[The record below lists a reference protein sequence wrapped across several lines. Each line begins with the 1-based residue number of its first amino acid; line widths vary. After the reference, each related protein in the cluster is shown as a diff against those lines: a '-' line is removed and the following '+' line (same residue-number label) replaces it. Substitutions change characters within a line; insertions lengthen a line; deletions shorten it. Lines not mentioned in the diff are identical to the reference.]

1 MKTSLIRKG
10 ILASAVAATLGLGFA
25 PQAMAVPGVF
35 EVSPNNLGLSGYS
48 PFNADQMLGNSSVLL
63 TATDATHETGS
74 GWINFTSFTLNN
86 TPILAGAS
94 GINLGGANSYA
105 LYITFDQAATLT
117 TGTINTPGSSGFL
130 TTLNYTLWADV
141 GSDSVFTAADASS
154 ATAATVAQNTA
165 DKKLATGSLISGVN
179 GINAL
184 GGAFLNSVTTISLT
198 ADGSNYF
205 TKPIP
210 FFELAFEQFNNTS
223 NGLEISGNLISIY
236 QETGSVDFNRI
247 PEPAS
252 LALMGLGLLG
262 LSATRRRNK

>member
-1 MKTSLIRKG
+1 M
-10 ILASAVAATLGLGFA
+10 
-25 PQAMAVPGVF
+25 
-35 EVSPNNLGLSGYS
+35 
-48 PFNADQMLGNSSVLL
+48 
-63 TATDATHETGS
+63 
-74 GWINFTSFTLNN
+74 
-86 TPILAGAS
+86 
-94 GINLGGANSYA
+94 
-105 LYITFDQAATLT
+105 
-117 TGTINTPGSSGFL
+117 
-130 TTLNYTLWADV
+130 NYTLWADV
-141 GSDSVFTAADASS
+141 GSDSVFTAAKAST

-184 GGAFLNSVTTISLT
+184 GGAFFNSVTTISLT

-223 NGLEISGNLISIY
+223 QGIEIVGNLVSIN